1 MDFAETVFLSTELIG
16 TVSFAISGSMV
27 AIQKRTD
34 FFGVLFLG
42 AATAVGGGIFRD
54 LLLGNTPPIAFID
67 RKYVLIALLT
77 SLILFVAVRCA
88 REQYIKW
95 EQHLG
100 TINNV
105 FDAIGLGIFAV
116 VGVQAGIRSG
126 QSDNLFFC
134 LFLGLVTGVG
144 GGITRDLMLCEIPFV
159 LKKRIYAVATL
170 LGSGSYWCLT
180 QIFSQ
185 DVATASAVSVLLVFV
200 IRMLST
206 KYRWSLP
213 KAIE

>member
-1 MDFAETVFLSTELIG
+1 MNFAETVFLSTELIG

-27 AIQKRTD
+27 SIQKRTD

-42 AATAVGGGIFRD
+42 AVTAVGGGIFRD
-54 LLLGNTPPIAFID
+54 LLIGTTPPIAFVN

-77 SLILFVAVRCA
+77 SLILFIVVRCA

-100 TINNV
+100 TINNI
-105 FDAIGLGIFAV
+105 FDAIGLGIFSV

-126 QSDNLFFC
+126 QADNLFFC
-134 LFLGLVTGVG
+134 LFLGLATGVG
-144 GGITRDLMLCEIPFV
+144 GGIIRDLMLCEIPFV

-170 LGSGSYWCLT
+170 LGGGSYWCLAYLL
-180 QIFSQ
+180 SQ
-185 DVATASAVSVLLVFV
+185 DVATSSAISVLLVFT
-200 IRMLST
+200 IRMLAT